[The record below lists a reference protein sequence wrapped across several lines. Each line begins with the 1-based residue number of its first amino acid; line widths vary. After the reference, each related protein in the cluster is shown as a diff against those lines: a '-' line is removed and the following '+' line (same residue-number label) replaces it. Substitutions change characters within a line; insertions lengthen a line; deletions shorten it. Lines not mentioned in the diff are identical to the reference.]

1 MMNEKNLA
9 NYGEMNETQV
19 QVIQATHKGEWTPTG
34 TDINIECY
42 VLENGERVFS
52 LRGTARTMGLK
63 GGGALALPRML
74 SANYIQEYL
83 SDDIKKWLQ
92 KTNEGIVQKIRP
104 PEGGNPF
111 HAFKASLLVDLA
123 DAFYKARN
131 NGDFDKPSMAYQKEL
146 AERLYNIT
154 LAFSK
159 VGIDA
164 FIDEITGYQDVREKD
179 ALQKLLNLY
188 VEELFQPW
196 QRRFPEGFYKEIY
209 RLKGWEYTGNSQR
222 PHLVAKITN
231 EFIYNFLP
239 EDVMKEVRE
248 RKKGNEKLHQ
258 WLTSQA
264 GASHLEKQIASTTTL
279 MRASDTWEEFEK
291 LFNRSFNRKI
301 AEQLSLF

>member
-1 MMNEKNLA
+1 MGEKRGLTS
-9 NYGEMNETQV
+9 EDFVETDV
-19 QVIQATHKGEWTPTG
+19 QIIQATHKGEWNPSG

-74 SANYIQEYL
+74 SANYIQDYL
-83 SDDIKKWLQ
+83 SKDLKRWMQ
-92 KTNEGIVQKIRP
+92 ETSEGKVQKIRP

-111 HAFKASLLVDLA
+111 HAFKATLLVDLA
-123 DAFYKARN
+123 DAFYKAKN
-131 NGDFDKPSMAYQKEL
+131 DSIFDKPNMSYQKDL

-159 VGIDA
+159 VGINA
-164 FIDEITGYQDVREKD
+164 FIDEITGYQEFREKD

-188 VEELFQPW
+188 VEGLFQPW
-196 QRRFPEGFYKEIY
+196 ERRFPEEFYIEIF
-209 RLKGWEYTGNSQR
+209 RLKSWKYTGSSQR
-222 PHLVAKITN
+222 PHTVAKITN

-239 EDVMKEVRE
+239 DDVMKEVRE
-248 RKKGNEKLHQ
+248 RKTGNEKLHQ
-258 WLTSQA
+258 WLTSEV
-264 GASHLEKQIASTTTL
+264 GLSHLEKQITSTTTL

-291 LFNRSFNRKI
+291 LFNRSFNRNI
-301 AEQLSLF
+301 PEQLNLF

>member
-1 MMNEKNLA
+1 MKEYNSLTSDDIV
-9 NYGEMNETQV
+9 ETDV
-19 QVIQATHKGEWTPTG
+19 QVIQATHKGEWTPSG

-74 SANYIQEYL
+74 SANYIQDYL
-83 SDDIKKWLQ
+83 SEEIKKWMQ
-92 KTNEGIVQKIRP
+92 ETNEGKVQKVRP
-104 PEGGNPF
+104 PEGGNSF

-123 DAFYKARN
+123 DAFYKAKN
-131 NGDFDKPSMAYQKEL
+131 DGVFDKPNMAYQREL

-159 VGIDA
+159 VGINA
-164 FIDEITGYQDVREKD
+164 FIDEITGYQETREKD

-188 VEELFQPW
+188 VEELFRPW
-196 QRRFPEGFYKEIY
+196 KRRFPEEFYKEIY
-209 RLKGWEYTGNSQR
+209 RLKGWEYTGSSRR
-222 PHLVAKITN
+222 PHKIADITN
-231 EFIYNFLP
+231 EFVYNLLP

-248 RKKGNEKLHQ
+248 RKTGNEKLHQ
-258 WLTSQA
+258 WLSSEVGLT
-264 GASHLEKQIASTTTL
+264 HLEKQITSSITL

-301 AEQLSLF
+301 PEQLNLF